1 MKQILLVLLA
11 AFLLFGCFGIGGGG
25 KNGTGTPEVPQLP
38 GTTPPVEQCSPS
50 YSFSELGDGM
60 LSKTATIVATVT
72 CAAGKQLTVSL
83 DGEVVKTTSVD
94 TNATTPVTL
103 EFAPTTDGTVNVVV
117 KSDSESVF
125 SREWSVKPLGNEN
138 TIGLETDGVS
148 FKEWKAMAVD
158 VENTITPG
166 RVRAFMKRI
175 SFKVQPST
183 NLIVQIRSDSNGNPG
198 NVIASVTKPFTVA
211 TQTDN
216 WINFDFDSKPTLAP
230 GRYWIVMKVEQT
242 EDVNLVSDVAYI
254 HYVSVD
260 KQAPGNDYTREMKL
274 SVNEQT
280 GFASETSWQPLSYD
294 REYSIILTSGE

>member
-1 MKQILLVLLA
+1 MRQILLVLLT

-25 KNGTGTPEVPQLP
+25 TGSAGQTGTPQLP

-72 CAAGKQLTVSL
+72 CAAGKELTVSL
-83 DGEVVKTTSVD
+83 DGKVVKTTSVD

-103 EFAPTTDGTVNVVV
+103 EFAPTKDGTVSVEV
-117 KSDSESVF
+117 KSGGESVF
-125 SREWSVKPLGNEN
+125 SRDWNVKPLGNEN

-148 FKEWKAMAVD
+148 FKEWRAMAVD

-166 RVRAFMKRI
+166 RIRAFMKRM
-175 SFKVQPST
+175 SFQTQPST
-183 NLIVQIRSDSNGNPG
+183 TLIVEMRSDNNGNPG
-198 NVIASVTKPFTVA
+198 NVVASVTKPFTVV
-211 TQTDN
+211 TQTEN

-230 GRYWIVMKVEQT
+230 GKYWIVFKVQQT
-242 EDVNLVSDVAYI
+242 EDVNLVSDVAYV

-294 REYSIILTSGE
+294 REYSVILTSD